1 MLGEYVAYTRSR
13 YGGATGKDI
22 RRVRRV
28 SAKTLG
34 VAGQHYPHAPDCPWR
49 NSTVCIDIDARDN
62 ASHPHAAKRD
72 HFNNVFPPMDI
83 YGAVVWPRDMTA
95 ALPPNATAADV
106 AASATAAGPRARPPR
121 ATHPAALAPVG
132 STVYWAFPWRF
143 WHFAKGA
150 YPATYDVAAMAS
162 RDGLNFSYIDDRR
175 PFISTGR
182 DGTPGSRRIRVLP
195 SPVVVGDTM

>member
-1 MLGEYVAYTRSR
+1 VHQALASVQNGGENLCSR
-13 YGGATGKDI
+13 T
-22 RRVRRV
+22 V
-28 SAKTLG
+28 
-34 VAGQHYPHAPDCPWR
+34 H
-49 NSTVCIDIDARDN
+49 STPSVL
-62 ASHPHAAKRD
+62 
-72 HFNNVFPPMDI
+72 
-83 YGAVVWPRDMTA
+83 PRFSS
-95 ALPPNATAADV
+95 LL
-106 AASATAAGPRARPPR
+106 
-121 ATHPAALAPVG
+121 AALAPVG